1 MGDRDYGLSSLS
13 EKERKKE
20 SLTVVH
26 VFTKAAL
33 SAQFINDPGCWSDR
47 GFNQQPPA
55 RQTGASLTE
64 LTGR

>member
-1 MGDRDYGLSSLS
+1 MN
-13 EKERKKE
+13 EKKK

-33 SAQFINDPGCWSDR
+33 SAHFITDPGCWSDR
-47 GFNQQPPA
+47 GFNQHPPA